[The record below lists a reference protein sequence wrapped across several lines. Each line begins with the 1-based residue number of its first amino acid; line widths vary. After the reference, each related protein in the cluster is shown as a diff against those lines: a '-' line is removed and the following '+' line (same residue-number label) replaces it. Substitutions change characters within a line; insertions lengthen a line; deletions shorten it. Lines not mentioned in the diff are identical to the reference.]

1 MLVQNRP
8 DAPHKMRAWTDIED
22 VITKRNI
29 KRSLDVANYN
39 DGALFRFDD

>member
-1 MLVQNRP
+1 
-8 DAPHKMRAWTDIED
+8 MRAWTDIEE

-29 KRSLDVANYN
+29 KRSLDVAND